1 MQCSEVSVEVASGL
15 GFDSGWDSMLAWQRW
30 SKSCGRHF
38 SHLSWVSQ
46 DDNITCLQLS
56 LKVRD
61 SAERH
66 PCVLRAI
73 CVWPR
78 QRQQWLRLKRSTN
91 RANTNKEGH
100 GKKALYELLRL
111 KTSQRTEVTFRM
123 DCFTELL
130 VQLSK
135 LALLSMRQG
144 KGQAPVNN
152 GSNSWLNS
160 GFRSTLLF
168 CTSLLIIFWVSFVLS
183 SPVNAFPALKFFFH

>member
-1 MQCSEVSVEVASGL
+1 MKSMQCSEVSAEVASGL

-46 DDNITCLQLS
+46 NDNITCLQPS

-61 SAERH
+61 SAEKHAR
-66 PCVLRAI
+66 VLRAI

-100 GKKALYELLRL
+100 SKKALCELLRV
-111 KTSQRTEVTFRM
+111 KTSWKTVYLQNG
-123 DCFTELL
+123 LL
-130 VQLSK
+130 YWTASSAFQTGVAFK
-135 LALLSMRQG
+135 G
-144 KGQAPVNN
+144 KDKH
-152 GSNSWLNS
+152 L
-160 GFRSTLLF
+160 
-168 CTSLLIIFWVSFVLS
+168 
-183 SPVNAFPALKFFFH
+183 